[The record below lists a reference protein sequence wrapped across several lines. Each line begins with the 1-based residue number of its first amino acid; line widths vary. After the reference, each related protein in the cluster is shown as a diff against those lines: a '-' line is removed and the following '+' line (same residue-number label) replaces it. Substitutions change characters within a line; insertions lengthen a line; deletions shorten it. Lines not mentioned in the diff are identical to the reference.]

1 MLIQDYVSTIPKTPY
16 AHKGF
21 EESISFNKKSF
32 KLEDQSQ
39 EWQSQMRNFGQR
51 MNEKGVCLIYFV
63 HGTFAGDS
71 PLGFVKLFD
80 QKHSSFGALCK
91 KFTKEYIVDIVLGD
105 CGNYAKKYVELFEK
119 AIDNKICCKRPIWS
133 SEDNHVG
140 RLIAAMELVKTIAKD
155 IEHPKI
161 NRQKKRILL
170 QGHSHAGQLFALI
183 SNFLF
188 SSSPEVGKL
197 CDIALNS
204 KRGKHISK
212 FDESLQAVKQHSLD
226 FVTFGTPPLYKWAAA
241 NDYRLLNIINHRGY
255 SDHKHL
261 ANVDLCTRMFYLNF
275 PLTKDG
281 DYVQQF
287 GITGSDLPTIAGR
300 DIKEQLSEIFGK
312 KTGLIGWLKKTKI
325 KMRVP
330 SHGKTILVDYKDNNT
345 YLPNC
350 HKTLLGHGV
359 YTRFEKMLFNTKLIV
374 DEMY

>member
-161 NRQKKRILL
+161 NRQKKGYYYKGTAMPVNCLHLFQTFYFHHRLRLANFAILL
-170 QGHSHAGQLFALI
+170 SIAREENILANLM
-183 SNFLF
+183 
-188 SSSPEVGKL
+188 SPYKQ
-197 CDIALNS
+197 LNS
-204 KRGKHISK
+204 IAWILSPSEH
-212 FDESLQAVKQHSLD
+212 
-226 FVTFGTPPLYKWAAA
+226 
-241 NDYRLLNIINHRGY
+241 LLSINGQQQTII
-255 SDHKHL
+255 D
-261 ANVDLCTRMFYLNF
+261 C
-275 PLTKDG
+275 
-281 DYVQQF
+281 
-287 GITGSDLPTIAGR
+287 
-300 DIKEQLSEIFGK
+300 
-312 KTGLIGWLKKTKI
+312 
-325 KMRVP
+325 
-330 SHGKTILVDYKDNNT
+330 
-345 YLPNC
+345 
-350 HKTLLGHGV
+350 
-359 YTRFEKMLFNTKLIV
+359 
-374 DEMY
+374 